1 MPAQRFLDTNVLV
14 YAYDLDAPT
23 KRATAMSL
31 VQDGWRTPGGTAVS
45 VQVLQELHVNLVRRG
60 RTPEEAAR
68 VVSDF
73 GHWPV
78 IENTWP
84 LLVAAMQ
91 SQVRWQISLWD
102 ALILEAARESGA
114 RELYTED
121 LNHGQDYGGVRVVN
135 PFRAG

>member
-1 MPAQRFLDTNVLV
+1 MVMWPQIRPYEDAC
-14 YAYDLDAPT
+14 ALDAPA

-31 VQDGWRTPGGTAVS
+31 ARDGRRTPGGTAVS
-45 VQVLQELHVNLVRRG
+45 VQVLQELHVNIVRRG

-78 IENTWP
+78 IENTRP

-91 SQVRWQISLWD
+91 SHVDGRSLW
-102 ALILEAARESGA
+102 GM
-114 RELYTED
+114 
-121 LNHGQDYGGVRVVN
+121 
-135 PFRAG
+135 P